1 MTFAIDG
8 LEPRPV
14 VVEADLRAGL
24 PAFTVVGLADR
35 AVSEA
40 RERVRAAILNSGFE
54 FPLRRLTVN
63 LAPAHLRKAGPGFDL
78 AIACAILAASGQL
91 SAETLAHVAVFGEL
105 SLSGTVRPC
114 RGALAVAEGARR
126 AGIAG
131 LIVPRER
138 AREARLV
145 EDVAV
150 LGVGCLAELG
160 PALRGDTAA
169 EADPEPED
177 EEAGVGAVPGPDLA
191 DVRGHAGAIAALT
204 VAAAGGHNLL
214 LTGPPGTGK
223 TMLAR
228 RLPSILPPLARGEAL
243 EVTRIHSVAGL
254 HDGGGLLRARPF
266 RAPHHT
272 ISPSGLVG
280 GGTVPTPGEATLA
293 HRGVLFLDE
302 LSEFARGSLEALR
315 QPLEDGHVAIVR
327 GQRIDR
333 FPTRFALVAA
343 TNPCPCGRGGQA
355 CRCTEP
361 DLARHRRRLSGPLL
375 DRIDL
380 AVPVERPSG
389 EDLLADPVTTSAQVR
404 EQVIGAREL
413 QAARSGVHGPAN
425 AELPARDLQ
434 RVVAITAAASRSLSR
449 TYDRGGL
456 SARGRDRALRVARTI
471 ADLDGSDEV
480 QEHHIAE
487 ALGYRHDGEAVGGAS

>member
-91 SAETLAHVAVFGEL
+91 SAEALARVAVFGEL

-145 EDVAV
+145 DQVDV
-150 LGVGCLAELG
+150 LGVGCLAEL
-160 PALRGDTAA
+160 PAALRGEPAP
-169 EADPEPED
+169 EAD
-177 EEAGVGAVPGPDLA
+177 EAEGESDLPIEGKTAGPDLA

-204 VAAAGGHNLL
+204 IAAAGGHNLL

-228 RLPSILPPLARGEAL
+228 RLPSILPPLARTEAL

-254 HDGGGLLRARPF
+254 HDGSGLVHSRPF

-302 LSEFARGSLEALR
+302 LSEFGRGSLEALR

-355 CRCTEP
+355 CRCAEP

-389 EDLLADPVTTSAQVR
+389 ADLLAEPVTTSAQVR
-404 EQVIGAREL
+404 DRVIRARER
-413 QAARSGVHGPAN
+413 QAARTGGPAN
-425 AELPARDLQ
+425 AELPSRDLQ
-434 RVVAITAAASRSLSR
+434 RVVGITAAASRSLAR

-471 ADLDGSDEV
+471 ADLEGSEDV
-480 QEHHIAE
+480 QEQHVAE
-487 ALGYRHDGEAVGGAS
+487 ALGYRQDGEAVAGAR